1 MKFNMITLLGLS
13 IGASLLLT
21 SCTQIERFNTD
32 KVLNDITGTST
43 AKIKVTTNIQN
54 IFAIPNYS
62 CIALDEQKVRK
73 INTTF
78 SRSATDDWAMWGK
91 TETLP
96 IKEYS
101 EKTIGMKSISLDKA
115 NELKQILPN
124 NVKSYSSYEYEV
136 EANKPITFFIKTTQ
150 GTDLFSYLALFAKE
164 SEEIFGLSVSLTP
177 EKGKE
182 YQLFVTLGES
192 STLISP
198 TQRRN
203 NYKYSFN
210 LFDITQGTLNYKNN
224 MMTKATVCPK

>member
-32 KVLNDITGTST
+32 KVLSDVTGTNT
-43 AKIKVTTNIQN
+43 AKIKVTTNIYN
-54 IFAIPNYS
+54 VFAIPNHA
-62 CIALDEQKVRK
+62 CITLDEQKVRK
-73 INTTF
+73 VNTPVDRTNFWDF
-78 SRSATDDWAMWGK
+78 SELFNTS
-91 TETLP
+91 
-96 IKEYS
+96 IKEES
-101 EKTIGMKSISLDKA
+101 KKSVGMKEISLNQI
-115 NELKQILPN
+115 NELKGVLPN
-124 NVKSYSSYEYEV
+124 NVKKFYSYEYEV

-164 SEEIFGLSVSLTP
+164 SEEIFGLSVSLIP

-198 TQRRN
+198 TRRRN
-203 NYKYSFN
+203 DYKYSFN
-210 LFDITQGTLNYKNN
+210 LFDITQGTLNYQNN